1 MRGRRAPRLRG
12 AERTRKVESRPDR
25 AIARSRR
32 QLGELLQRGGS
43 RTGRPHPSDPRV
55 HRGLPLR
62 RPRDRRQQARAARAQ
77 HDGRPGAAAFEERV
91 TGRGR
96 RAARRRA
103 PLGAG
108 ELHRVQRPRAAP
120 APDALDRGRVAALP
134 FSGASRGD
142 AAAATWTFR
151 ARDARR
157 SRSSTRTSTARR
169 RRSSRTCWAWRSSA
183 RPSRATRSSGP
194 TRGSRTRAASCTRGR
209 RSTTSRSSRR
219 CCRSRSSPGPSIGG
233 PTSSARGS
241 SPTTGPRS
249 VGVSAPKIERVC
261 GFDAAGARARRRR
274 GVRDVDI
281 PWRRSRGDAAA
292 RDVDI
297 PWRRVAAT
305 PRGEVA
311 TTPRGEVAATKSPRR
326 TRGRRRISARRR
338 LRHDVDRD
346 QRHRERPQA
355 PRRRRLGRRRHG
367 RRPAEEGRP
376 RPRRAHRYDRV
387 RKKKISSRSERV
399 AATPWRG
406 HADSPRIW
414 DRPRTSVAVVGGTPE
429 RGDTRVMSP
438 PWETGGGGRLSRL
451 PGSRPEDQGPRAK
464 GAPLTSWCCNLFA

>member
-1 MRGRRAPRLRG
+1 MVRGRIAATPRPRRGYSERAGLPLATRILRG
-12 AERTRKVESRPDR
+12 GVRSARRAR
-25 AIARSRR
+25 AIGARSR
-32 QLGELLQRGGS
+32 
-43 RTGRPHPSDPRV
+43 T
-55 HRGLPLR
+55 
-62 RPRDRRQQARAARAQ
+62 RAS
-77 HDGRPGAAAFEERV
+77 
-91 TGRGR
+91 
-96 RAARRRA
+96 RRRR
-103 PLGAG
+103 
-108 ELHRVQRPRAAP
+108 ER
-120 APDALDRGRVAALP
+120 
-134 FSGASRGD
+134 
-142 AAAATWTFR
+142 T
-151 ARDARR
+151 RR

-274 GVRDVDI
+274 GARDADV

-292 RDVDI
+292 RATWTFRGDESPRRRGVRDVDI

-367 RRPAEEGRP
+367 GRPAEEGRP
-376 RPRRAHRYDRV
+376 CPRRAHRYDRV

-429 RGDTRVMSP
+429 RGDTRGMSP